1 MEYFLDSVQVSKMS
15 YWIDTHCHMT
25 DDTYTAEFARYMQ
38 NAKDNNVLVSNII
51 CLNRNDL
58 ERALEIKKQYPSCD
72 ISFGYFP
79 EDADHITDEDLAYL
93 EQVIQEGKIKGV
105 GEIGLDYHYGKEFVE
120 QQKALLIRQIEI
132 ANKYELPI
140 MIHSREASQDTF
152 NILKKYAKTK
162 VLLHC
167 YSDSLEMMREY
178 LKLGYYISF
187 SGVVTFK
194 NAKSPKE
201 NALNCP
207 LDKMMIETDCPYL
220 TPVPFR
226 GQTNETAYVKYT
238 GEYIAKLRGIS
249 EENLQLQ
256 LMKNYESF
264 WSK

>member
-1 MEYFLDSVQVSKMS
+1 MVFSQDSVQVNNMS

-25 DDTYTAEFARYMQ
+25 EDLYKEHFAEYMD
-38 NAKDNNVLVSNII
+38 NASNNNVLVSNII
-51 CLNRNDL
+51 CLNKKDL
-58 ERALEIKKQYPSCD
+58 LRALEIKENYPSCD
-72 ISFGYFP
+72 VSFGYFP
-79 EDADHITDEDLAYL
+79 EDANHITEEDLAYL
-93 EQVIQEGKIKGV
+93 EQMIISGKIKGV

-120 QQKALLIRQIEI
+120 QQKQLFIRQIEL
-132 ANKYELPI
+132 ANKYQLPI
-140 MIHSREASQDTF
+140 MIHSRDASQDTF
-152 NILKKYAKTK
+152 DILKKYAKTK
-162 VLLHC
+162 VLMHC

-207 LDKMMIETDCPYL
+207 LERMMIETDCPYL

-226 GQTNETAYVKYT
+226 GQTNETAYVRYT
-238 GEYIAKLRGIS
+238 GEYIAELRGLSI
-249 EENLQLQ
+249 EQLQ
-256 LMKNYESF
+256 KQLMENYESF